1 MNRNIS
7 KHTKETQNIKSHG
20 RTVKSLKEKYRR
32 LDMQI
37 IRISDKGKRTDGGE
51 RIIKPT
57 IDKMLSELKKHL
69 SYRLKRFA
77 TSQKGLIK
85 KKHIFICTPVNYSEF
100 LK

>member
-7 KHTKETQNIKSHG
+7 KHTKETQNIKSHR

-51 RIIKPT
+51 
-57 IDKMLSELKKHL
+57 
-69 SYRLKRFA
+69 
-77 TSQKGLIK
+77 
-85 KKHIFICTPVNYSEF
+85 
-100 LK
+100 